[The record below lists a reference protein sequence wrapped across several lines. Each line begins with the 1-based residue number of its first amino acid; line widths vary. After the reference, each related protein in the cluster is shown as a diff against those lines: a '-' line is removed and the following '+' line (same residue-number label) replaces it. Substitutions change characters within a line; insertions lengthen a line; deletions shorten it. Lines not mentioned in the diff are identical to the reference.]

1 MERALK
7 DMGPIK
13 APGPDGMP
21 PLFYQKYW
29 SIVGDEVVS
38 LCLNVL
44 NGDRSVVGISH
55 TMIALIPKVSNPKK
69 VIEFRPI
76 SLCNVIYKLILKVL
90 ANRLKRVLPSVISEC
105 QKCFCSE

>member
-7 DMGPIK
+7 DMGPTK
-13 APGPDGMP
+13 APWPDGMP

-44 NGDRSVVGISH
+44 NGDR
-55 TMIALIPKVSNPKK
+55 LIEVWL
-69 VIEFRPI
+69 E
-76 SLCNVIYKLILKVL
+76 LIT
-90 ANRLKRVLPSVISEC
+90 I
-105 QKCFCSE
+105 